1 MYKSTGFLAKEYSV
15 TNETIQ
21 NWIRSDKF
29 ERVKKTKGGHY
40 RMWVDEPSITIL
52 YARFSSSKQKSERR
66 KLRYFVSLAKQEE
79 LLRKKYP
86 NARFISDIASGF
98 NQNRRGYRTF
108 LELAING
115 NPLHLVATT
124 SDRITRTGFPLIK
137 WIIELSG
144 GKIELLEE
152 TDCSEQFDTTTLIAF
167 ITSFI
172 NSYYGKRSGN
182 RRGKDN
188 CGQED

>member
-21 NWIRSDKF
+21 NWIKEGKF
-29 ERVKKTKGGHY
+29 EKVKKTKGGHY
-40 RMWVDEPSITIL
+40 RIWVDEPIITIL
-52 YARFSSSKQKSERR
+52 YARVSSSSRR
-66 KLRYFVSLAKQEE
+66 SSLDKQEE
-79 LLRKKYP
+79 LLKNKYP

-108 LELAING
+108 LELAIDG

-144 GKIELLEE
+144 GRVELLEE
-152 TDCSEQFDTTTLIAF
+152 PDNTEQFDTTTLIAF

-172 NSYYGKRSGN
+172 NSHHGKRSAIRN
-182 RRGKDN
+182 H
-188 CGQED
+188 C